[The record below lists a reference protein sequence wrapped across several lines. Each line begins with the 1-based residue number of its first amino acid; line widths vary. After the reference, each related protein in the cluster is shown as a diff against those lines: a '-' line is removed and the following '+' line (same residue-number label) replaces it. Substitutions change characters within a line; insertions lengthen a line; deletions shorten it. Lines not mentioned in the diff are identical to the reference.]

1 MPPAARSL
9 SPRIPLWCWPPALWV
24 TSGSSLPI
32 SGMSHE
38 PKSPSLG
45 MLSTATRTTATVN
58 PLTPS
63 PLNGALVPSGSP
75 ATSSALSAQA
85 APSSSF
91 AAALRKLAKQ
101 AEEPRGKRCPP
112 GYGRGR
118 ERSPRGAPLP
128 SRRTDLLGPGRTV
141 GGPGNSWSPT
151 SRARAPVYSWFPR
164 AGSVRW
170 GQYGEVLPSPQ
181 PYPALGTSAWLLLLL
196 SPPPLSFLGCR
207 SHLGGISSA
216 DVHPAAQAEEGE

>member
-1 MPPAARSL
+1 
-9 SPRIPLWCWPPALWV
+9 
-24 TSGSSLPI
+24 
-32 SGMSHE
+32 MSHE

-101 AEEPRGKRCPP
+101 AEEPRGKRRARPGQPAEGGESTVPP
-112 GYGRGR
+112 GPRASGR
-118 ERSPRGAPLP
+118 
-128 SRRTDLLGPGRTV
+128 
-141 GGPGNSWSPT
+141 
-151 SRARAPVYSWFPR
+151 R
-164 AGSVRW
+164 AGSHTKCPHWLVF
-170 GQYGEVLPSPQ
+170 
-181 PYPALGTSAWLLLLL
+181 LLLLL
-196 SPPPLSFLGCR
+196 RGGDALSWLLNPTLC
-207 SHLGGISSA
+207 
-216 DVHPAAQAEEGE
+216 VVC